1 MLGILLSGLSEKVF
15 LEEYSSQN
23 YFTQPL
29 TKVLLFSSE
38 SVILQHINEI

>member
-1 MLGILLSGLSEKVF
+1 MLGTLLTGLSEKVF

-29 TKVLLFSSE
+29 TNQSFIV
-38 SVILQHINEI
+38 